1 MVDRMNVLAARQPPP
16 GGYLGGM
23 RTALIALALV
33 VLAAPVGAAERLP
46 TFPKRTPYEDARAS
60 LKGLGW
66 EPIRLE
72 GAATCEPDDERC
84 TGRPEMFFC
93 SGTGLARCVF
103 TWRRRDQLV
112 EVGTFGETSPMV
124 DSVRCRAGC

>member
-1 MVDRMNVLAARQPPP
+1 
-16 GGYLGGM
+16 M
-23 RTALIALALV
+23 RPALIALAIV
-33 VLAAPVGAAERLP
+33 VLAAPVEAAERLP

-72 GAATCEPDDERC
+72 GAATCEQEDERC